1 LLFERL
7 DKFKIGFFPTNQR
20 KPWGKGSDYCAEL
33 CLFLA
38 IDSPHENRARKKK
51 HFKKERNQRFNS

>member
-1 LLFERL
+1 M
-7 DKFKIGFFPTNQR
+7 FKIGFFPTNQR

-38 IDSPHENRARKKK
+38 LDSPHENRARKKK
-51 HFKKERNQRFNS
+51 HSNHFGKLPYAPTAAESN